1 MGWMPVFL
9 AIYLR
14 GNDDKLTNRGKPFQT
29 MIDPAILGHLFSSRR
44 LLAALWIGLWQTVRT
59 RQLSFK
65 SRGKQGF
72 SVLES
77 VGYGSN
83 FIKTLRT
90 RANPIDFGS
99 QGFSSFCS
107 SPEASVFFGSGRVW
121 HQGRRTCVSHWRL
134 GILDGERLRAAWPK
148 GSSGGNLL
156 CKFWPMPISSYSP
169 ISMCLNVICIC
180 IVHMYR

>member
-90 RANPIDFGS
+90 RANPIDYGS

-107 SPEASVFFGSGRVW
+107 SPEASVFFWVRSCLTPRSQDVCIALATW
-121 HQGRRTCVSHWRL
+121 HLGRRKASSCVA
-134 GILDGERLRAAWPK
+134 ERIIRRE
-148 GSSGGNLL
+148 SS
-156 CKFWPMPISSYSP
+156 M
-169 ISMCLNVICIC
+169 
-180 IVHMYR
+180 